1 MLDTN
6 VSKSNKIPLP
16 ALEVLT
22 NFLEKET
29 GHIHRIRGKYIKKY
43 EQFQQGDRQH
53 IHQVYSL
60 PPSADSAKK

>member
-43 EQFQQGDRQH
+43 ELSLVKHKRQKNH
-53 IHQVYSL
+53 T
-60 PPSADSAKK
+60 A